1 VLKKRVSVGETIND
15 HGGFVMWVADARGF
29 KDEVW
34 LRWNADMMCAAG
46 PSVFGHGGRAW
57 WDLWLLFD
65 DAAFALDFGC
75 LAGTAGGDLACLHKL
90 ADVSSRR

>member
-15 HGGFVMWVADARGF
+15 HDGFVMWVADARGF

-57 WDLWLLFD
+57 
-65 DAAFALDFGC
+65 
-75 LAGTAGGDLACLHKL
+75 
-90 ADVSSRR
+90 